1 MGRCGK
7 TCATVSGVVG
17 VLAIVLGVCLKW
29 AILPPVVDSMVRS
42 KLRLDPTNEETWEA
56 WVSPP
61 ITPFMKFNF
70 FKVLNPDEV
79 RSGSAK
85 PNVTELGPFSYREVR
100 EKQNIVPVQETISYG
115 SYIAYEFDREASCE
129 QCEFN
134 TNVTVINPVIV
145 MIDWALENIVA
156 DLKGSP
162 IGGIHITILGMT
174 VDEFIDSVANDAT
187 ADINTLIKREEF
199 YEDIVITGT
208 PNDMIFEG
216 VESGTLKALNYYL
229 TNQAEAEVSFQYK
242 LAMGLGAGLTDLCNM
257 MVFEPDVSDYS
268 EILALLYDLSSRI
281 KVDPIIVM
289 LLGASGDTLKDIIDF
304 IATEDDPIGLAGKL
318 LVILP
323 LVINPLL
330 ESSAIPPMISLSEGT
345 FGFFKG
351 TNATK
356 TWWKINNGKYN
367 LDEYQNVLEF
377 NGNSRLPEGWWDNFG
392 PTPSSDASGMSGICH
407 DIIGTDGLAFAPDV
421 QEDAKLWLFND
432 QLCRSIWLEY
442 VGDVKI
448 KGIRT
453 MRFTPPN
460 AVFNF
465 SNPDNYCYCP
475 GVRECAKEVAG
486 SDEWDMTAC
495 REAPHFCQDGMIS
508 LEGCQGAP
516 VIMSTPHFLDGDP
529 ELAAAIDGINPV
541 RDLHETFLHLEP
553 LSGQPMQAHKRIQ
566 ISVPVLP
573 SQRFDILNNVA
584 ENVFPLVWVDEGA
597 DIDSDPDLVKEAK
610 GFLVTPFVAVDA
622 VMGVLIALGCMLIM
636 GSIVT
641 WVRVRREP
649 NCAKALEA
657 LK

>member
-1 MGRCGK
+1 MVRCGK
-7 TCATVSGVVG
+7 NCAIVSGVVG

-70 FKVLNPDEV
+70 FRVLNPDEV

-85 PNVTELGPFSYREVR
+85 PNVSELGPFSYREVR
-100 EKQNIVPVQETISYG
+100 EKQNIVQVQETISYG

-129 QCEFN
+129 ECEFN
-134 TNVTVINPVIV
+134 TQVTVINPVIV
-145 MIDWALENIVA
+145 MIDWALENIVS
-156 DLKGSP
+156 DLQGSP
-162 IGGIHITILGMT
+162 IGGFFIKILGMT
-174 VDEFIDSVANDAT
+174 VDEFIDSVANDIT
-187 ADINTLIKREEF
+187 ADINTLIKRDEF
-199 YEDIVITGT
+199 HDDIVITGT

-229 TNQAEAEVSFQYK
+229 TNQNEDDPGYSFQVK
-242 LAMGLGAGLTDLCNM
+242 LALGLGAGLTDLCHL
-257 MVFEPDVSDYS
+257 MVLNPEDDDYS

-281 KVDPIIVM
+281 KVPPLIGLVV
-289 LLGASGDTLKDIIDF
+289 GGDTLKDIIDF
-304 IATEDDPIGLAGKL
+304 IDTTNDPNLLAFI
-318 LVILP
+318 ILEALP
-323 LVINPLL
+323 TIIDPLL

-377 NGNSRLPEGWWDNFG
+377 NGNSRLPEGWWDSIG

-442 VGDVKI
+442 VEDVKI
-448 KGIRT
+448 KGIKT
-453 MRFTPPN
+453 KRFTPPN

-475 GVRECAKEVAG
+475 GVRECATEVTG
-486 SDEWDMTAC
+486 SDEWDMTEC
-495 REAPHFCQDGMIS
+495 REAPYFCRDGMIS

-553 LSGQPMQAHKRIQ
+553 LSGAPMQAHKRIQ

-573 SQRFDILNNVA
+573 STRFDILKNVA
-584 ENVFPLVWVDEGA
+584 ENVFPLAWVDEGA

-636 GSIVT
+636 GSIVM
-641 WVRVRREP
+641 WVRVRRAAH
-649 NCAKALEA
+649 CA
-657 LK
+657 

>member
-1 MGRCGK
+1 MGKCGK
-7 TCATVSGVVG
+7 TCAIVSGVVG

-42 KLRLDPTNEETWEA
+42 KLKLDPTNDETWEA

-61 ITPFMKFNF
+61 ITPYMKFNF
-70 FKVLNPDEV
+70 FKVLNAEDVKLGGRPQ
-79 RSGSAK
+79 
-85 PNVTELGPFSYREVR
+85 VTELGPFSYREVR
-100 EKQNIVPVQETISYG
+100 EKQNIVQVQETISYG

-129 QCEFN
+129 ECEFN

-145 MIDWALENIVA
+145 MIDYTLEKIVA

-162 IGGIHITILGMT
+162 IGGVYIKILGMT
-174 VDEFIDSVANDAT
+174 VDEFIDSVVNDVIES
-187 ADINTLIKREEF
+187 INKLIKMEDTDM
-199 YEDIVITGT
+199 YDDIVITGT

-216 VESGTLKALNYYL
+216 VKSGTLMALNTYL
-229 TNQAEAEVSFQYK
+229 TNRDNQDYPSFQTT
-242 LAMGLGAGLTDLCNM
+242 LATGLGTGLTDLCKM
-257 MVFEPDVSDYS
+257 MIIEDTADPDYS
-268 EILALLYDLSSRI
+268 GILSLLYDLSSRI
-281 KVDPIIVM
+281 KVDP
-289 LLGASGDTLKDIIDF
+289 LLAGALGATGADTLDAVIYA
-304 IATEDDPIGLAGKL
+304 IATDPLNPTKL
-318 LVILP
+318 IILINTILP
-323 LVINPLL
+323 IVIDPLL
-330 ESSAIPPMISLSEGT
+330 DSPAIPPIISLRDGT

-356 TWWKINNGKYN
+356 TWWKINSGKYN
-367 LDEYQNVLEF
+367 LDEYQNVIEF
-377 NGNSRLPEGWWDNFG
+377 NGNTRLPDGWWDDFG
-392 PTPSSDASGMSGICH
+392 PTPSSDASGMNGICH

-442 VGDVKI
+442 VEDVKI
-448 KGIRT
+448 KGIT
-453 MRFTPPN
+453 TKRFTPPN

-475 GVRECAKEVAG
+475 GVRECAKEITG
-486 SDEWDMTAC
+486 SDEWDMSAC
-495 REAPHFCQDGMIS
+495 REAPYFCRDGMIS

-541 RDLHETFLHLEP
+541 RELHETFLNLEP

-573 SQRFDILNNVA
+573 SPRFDILNNVA
-584 ENVFPLVWVDEGA
+584 ENVFPLAWVDEGA

-610 GFLVTPFVAVDA
+610 AFLVTPFVAVDA

-636 GSIVT
+636 GSIVM
-641 WVRVRREP
+641 WVRLRRAA
-649 NCAKALEA
+649 NCA
-657 LK
+657 